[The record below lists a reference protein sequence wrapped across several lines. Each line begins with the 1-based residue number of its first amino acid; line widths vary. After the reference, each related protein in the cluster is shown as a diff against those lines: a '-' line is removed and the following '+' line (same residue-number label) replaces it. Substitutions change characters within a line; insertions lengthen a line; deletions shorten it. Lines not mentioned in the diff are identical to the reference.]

1 MHDVQDVFGDS
12 NQAKRDQVTT
22 DSENMLGLLSCE
34 SIWST
39 TIDPKQVRIVFFIAG
54 YVSRSAMKSTAC
66 SGCKGMLSKSND
78 LTHLQFEEPG
88 TSAEKEAR
96 EEYVSLINRGGLVSP
111 SDLVYVTCVRA
122 IQLNQFIFGNKET
135 KEAFLFT
142 TVPRTVFVNVF
153 LELLKKTV
161 STERICQQKCKSGH
175 MFSEFLTNFT
185 SSVFNIVS
193 KNFVSELNDVI
204 HEARKHSFPPKS
216 SKNVRKIAKLQSNS
230 STA

>member
-1 MHDVQDVFGDS
+1 
-12 NQAKRDQVTT
+12 
-22 DSENMLGLLSCE
+22 MLGLLSCE

-54 YVSRSAMKSTAC
+54 YVSRSAIKSTAC

-111 SDLVYVTCVRA
+111 SDLVYVTCVHA
-122 IQLNQFIFGNKET
+122 IQLNQFIFGDKET

-153 LELLKKTV
+153 LELLKK
-161 STERICQQKCKSGH
+161 RLAQKGYASKS
-175 MFSEFLTNFT
+175 
-185 SSVFNIVS
+185 
-193 KNFVSELNDVI
+193 
-204 HEARKHSFPPKS
+204 
-216 SKNVRKIAKLQSNS
+216 AKVDTCSLNS
-230 STA
+230 SQNSQPQYLTLYQRTLCLN